1 MLFLMED
8 CKDSGTQMFGTQRVW
23 LLHNVMVDAPG
34 VDLLWGNLTNQ
45 TMDNNPSNVCHLRSS
60 RMFHAGCVNVDDQ
73 EQTSALLLR
82 F

>member
-1 MLFLMED
+1 MED
-8 CKDSGTQMFGTQRVW
+8 CKDSGMQMFGTQSVW
-23 LLHNVMVDAPG
+23 LLHNVMEDVPD
-34 VDLLWGNLTNQ
+34 VDLLWRNLSIL

-73 EQTSALLLR
+73 EKPTALLLR